1 MALRDRRG
9 AALGLFT
16 LLALA
21 HTWPLVTAP
30 ATLSRTDSADGLLNQ
45 WILGWVA
52 HAIVTHPL
60 ALFDANIFFP
70 EPRTLAF
77 SEHLAVPA
85 LFSAPIF
92 WAGGSPVLAYNVTV
106 WIGLALT
113 GWTTALVLQR
123 WTGDWYAALVAGSL
137 AAFNTE
143 TLTRM
148 AHVQA
153 MHVEFLPLA
162 LLALDDVLRR
172 GERRD
177 AWRLG
182 GWAALQMLC
191 SGYLLVMTGIA
202 LVIGALV
209 RANEWTGSRLRSRLP
224 HLLVAGVMALAICA
238 PFLFQYYKVQHD
250 QGLTR
255 SVDEVRLYSGVWQNF
270 IASGAR
276 LHYDTWNA
284 PWYRAANS
292 AAFPGVVPWLLA
304 IVALATGI
312 AWRDRRARMWLG
324 IGLVGAALSFG
335 PSLPGYSLLYDAIP
349 VLQGIRA
356 VARFALL
363 PLLAV
368 GVLAAFG
375 LAALR
380 VRLTSNGRT
389 RAAQVLGVAAVMA
402 VNAENARAPMT
413 FVRFGGI
420 PPVYTALAGQPGA
433 VVAELP
439 FPEPGRVTVNAAAVH
454 ASIAH
459 WRPLLNGYSGYTP
472 RSYVEH
478 YIAFQGFP
486 DPSSIEALRRAGV
499 THIVVDV
506 SQVPDAVAALQKVSG
521 VTLIASDTR
530 RRIYRIGDQTPRSP
544 TRHGEDTRSDGSSGA
559 AVP

>member
-1 MALRDRRG
+1 M
-9 AALGLFT
+9 

-52 HAIVTHPL
+52 HALVTQPL
-60 ALFDANIFFP
+60 SLFDANIFFP

-85 LFSAPIF
+85 LFSAPVF
-92 WAGGSPVLAYNVTV
+92 WLGGSPVLAYNVTL

-113 GWTTALVLQR
+113 GWTTALVLHR

-137 AAFNTE
+137 AAFNTD

-148 AHVQA
+148 AHIQA
-153 MHVEFLPLA
+153 MHIEFLPLA
-162 LLALDDVLRR
+162 LLALDDVLQR
-172 GERRD
+172 GRGRD

-202 LVIGALV
+202 LAVGVLA
-209 RANEWTGSRLRSRLP
+209 RWREWTGKHLRSRLP
-224 HLLVAGVMALAICA
+224 LLLLGGAVATMICA
-238 PFLFQYYKVQHD
+238 PFLFQYYRVQHD

-255 SVDEVRLYSGVWQNF
+255 SVEEVRFFSGVWQNF
-270 IASGAR
+270 ISTGAR
-276 LHYDTWNA
+276 LHFDTWNA
-284 PWYRAANS
+284 PWYRLSNS

-304 IVALATGI
+304 IVAIATGL
-312 AWRDRRARMWLG
+312 AWRDRRARMWLA

-335 PSLPGYSLLYDAIP
+335 PALPGYSFLYEAVPI
-349 VLQGIRA
+349 LKGIRA

-380 VRLTSNGRT
+380 SRLDASHRSSF
-389 RAAQVLGVAAVMA
+389 AQVLGVVAVVA
-402 VNAENARAPMT
+402 VNVENTRAPMA
-413 FVRFGGI
+413 FVRFDGI
-420 PPVYTALAGQPGA
+420 PPIYSALAAERGA

-439 FPEPGRVTVNAAAVH
+439 FPEPERVAVNAAAVH

-478 YIAFQGFP
+478 YLMFQDFP
-486 DPSSIEALRRAGV
+486 DPSAIDMLRRAGV
-499 THIVVDV
+499 THVVVDV
-506 SQVPDAVAALQKVSG
+506 AKLPDAVATLQRVPG
-521 VTLIASDTR
+521 VRLLASDTR
-530 RRIYRIGDQTPRSP
+530 RRIYRI
-544 TRHGEDTRSDGSSGA
+544 
-559 AVP
+559 VP